1 MSDSRHEEFQVGGR
15 HKIEVN
21 LPSGEVVFLPGEPG
35 RVDVDVEGP
44 NAEDLVIE
52 QRGGRILL
60 RTPHRWSN
68 RWDSFEVTVKTPPGA
83 DLEVNAASAD
93 VDVQVVSRTLLA
105 RLASGGIRIGEIE
118 GDATVETASGDVEL
132 GEVGGNLSVN
142 TASGDVRLDRA
153 GGRVMVQSASGEV
166 QLGTVLAALSSST
179 QSGDFEIEDYE
190 GGDLECNSTSGDV
203 RIGLPSGRTL
213 DVDLN
218 TLSGDIRSDFS
229 PEGGDGATARLRVR
243 TVSGD
248 ITLLRATEISTH

>member
-15 HKIEVN
+15 HRIEIN
-21 LPSGEVVFLPGEPG
+21 LPSGEAVFLPGEPG
-35 RVDVDVEGP
+35 RVDIDVEGR
-44 NAEDLVIE
+44 NAEELVIE
-52 QRGGRILL
+52 QRGDRILL
-60 RTPHRWSN
+60 RTPHELGS
-68 RWDSFEVTVKTPPGA
+68 RWDSFEVTVRTPAGA

-93 VDVQVVSRTLLA
+93 VDVQVASGTLLA
-105 RLASGGIRIGEIE
+105 RLASGGIRAGEIE
-118 GDATVETASGDVEL
+118 GDATVQTASGDVEL
-132 GEVGGNLSVN
+132 GEVGGNLSVS

-153 GGRVMVQSASGEV
+153 GGRVAVQTASGV
-166 QLGTVLAALSSST
+166 ARLGTVLAALSYST
-179 QSGDFEIEDYE
+179 QSGDFEVERYE

-248 ITLLRATEISTH
+248 ITLLKATGISTH